1 MTQTKIQ
8 RRDNSFTEELKAIK
22 TTNFNG
28 IEFSYEEVYY
38 LDYDVDEN
46 TGMINKKKLA
56 KFYKSTQV
64 KQNSK
69 AMKSAYEEAKR
80 NA

>member
-1 MTQTKIQ
+1 MKSNQIL
-8 RRDNSFTEELKAIK
+8 RRDNTLTEEVKAIK

-46 TGMINKKKLA
+46 TGMINKEKLA
-56 KFYKSTQV
+56 KFYKSSQV
-64 KQNSK
+64 QQNTK
-69 AMKSAYEEAKR
+69 AMKSAYEVAKR
-80 NA
+80 KA